1 MWLDTLVHVANGI
14 YENCPNDEQHELFKL
29 PEFVNKMMENKW
41 LGKQNKSRFLQKR
54 EGKDILTLDLDTL
67 EYRAAKR
74 ASLQL

>member
-1 MWLDTLVHVANGI
+1 MV
-14 YENCPNDEQHELFKL
+14 
-29 PEFVNKMMENKW
+29 
-41 LGKQNKSRFLQKR
+41 GKQNKVSTK